1 MQIPRVEL
9 RVCFLARSVEDSH
22 TNVRCRER
30 AEAGRATLAAVACLG
45 LIAIVERRRNCARA
59 SPSARRMLWSLV
71 QRRRLRGPGQAAR
84 YLCHVNTRPD
94 VDAFSPR
101 WVAGAAGVFG
111 GTVCVHG
118 DIPTHDMTS
127 GRMPTDVG
135 CQTATAICSPWRQ
148 GQRIDAAG
156 QLPARAASPVASA
169 GARACWG
176 AGEWAGA
183 AETC

>member
-84 YLCHVNTRPD
+84 YSCHVNTRPD

-127 GRMPTDVG
+127 GRMPIDVG